1 MSSYEFTGKSVREA
15 VAKACQELHV
25 SEDSLEVQVIEEST
39 RGFLGIVG
47 HRDARIRVVVRPH
60 AQAQETG
67 EESPAPAVCSAGEEP
82 AMEHKDDATE
92 DQTEA
97 ELNLEPQAPGQPE
110 EHHELPQAPVIDEE
124 LVNLSRTT
132 LEGILQRIP
141 VNAEV
146 AASVVDGAIYLD
158 IRGDGSG
165 LLIGKRGQTLDA
177 LQFILSKCINKNA
190 GASRRIEI
198 VVDSENYRQRKR
210 ENLRE
215 TALKMSLKAKKTLKP
230 VSFNPM
236 PPSERRIVHLIL
248 AEDSEVYT
256 KSYGEGPMRRII
268 VYPRKAGVN
277 KRRRR

>member
-1 MSSYEFTGKSVREA
+1 MSSYEFTGKSVKEA
-15 VAKACQELHV
+15 IAKACEELNV

-47 HRDARIRVVVRPH
+47 HRDARIRVTLRPVEPEQPVAESSAPVVVP
-60 AQAQETG
+60 QAVEK
-67 EESPAPAVCSAGEEP
+67 PR
-82 AMEHKDDATE
+82 MEQKEDATE
-92 DQTEA
+92 TQPEA
-97 ELNLEPQAPGQPE
+97 EPAVEPEASHEEEERVTPQA
-110 EHHELPQAPVIDEE
+110 ATIDEE

-132 LEGILQRIP
+132 LEGILERIP

-146 AASVVDGAIYLD
+146 VASVVDGAIYLD

-190 GASRRIEI
+190 ASSRRVEV